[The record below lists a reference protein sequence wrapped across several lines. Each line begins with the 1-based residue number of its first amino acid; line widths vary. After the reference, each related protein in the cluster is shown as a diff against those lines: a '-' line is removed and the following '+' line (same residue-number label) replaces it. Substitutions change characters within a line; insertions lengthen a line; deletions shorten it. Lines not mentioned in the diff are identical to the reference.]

1 MPTAANLSSA
11 KVAGPDAAP
20 AAAPGVADMFA
31 ALVAAIGPMAQE
43 AAAPEAAE
51 GETQQAVPPEQP
63 ESDAAMDASML
74 LPLLEQQR
82 AAAPA
87 TGTTVRG
94 STGGAVEG
102 AATRASA
109 GAQIEPGSAQFAA
122 ARVEFQR
129 MRAGV
134 AQREV
139 DVEQRRQAYVADMDA
154 KGIYVPDSYRQARSD
169 GTGYALQNELNEW
182 GENGNWTIMAR
193 HNYGDAVKGMSADQ
207 IRGYVQSGK
216 ADGVVAAYNAR
227 RGPAAGAFAP
237 EAITQIGMGGG
248 VHRASR
254 IAGGLSVAGMVVQTG
269 QASAPAQTAGRSAGI
284 RAADASPQS
293 IATAAA
299 PELAMRTANAAPAL
313 VPAAL
318 PAEVL
323 QELTVLEQ
331 LSAAQ
336 PLREGAATA
345 PLAPTPT
352 AGPLP
357 GTPAAPVQ
365 NLGAAIAAQVLDLA
379 KDGEWI
385 NEVARD
391 IARSASSEGAM
402 RFRLTPETLGELRV
416 EITQTDR
423 GAHVRLHVTSE
434 AAQQALAEAQPKL
447 VQEAR
452 AQGVRIA
459 EAEISFTGGQSQS
472 QSRDPSPGTP
482 SDQPTGS
489 FGSGPDHNLTGGER
503 SEATLSG
510 RTDLYA

>member
-1 MPTAANLSSA
+1 
-11 KVAGPDAAP
+11 
-20 AAAPGVADMFA
+20 
-31 ALVAAIGPMAQE
+31 VAAIGPAAQE

-51 GETQQAVPPEQP
+51 GETQEAVPPEQP

-299 PELAMRTANAAPAL
+299 PELAMRAAIAAPAL
-313 VPAAL
+313 VQAAL

-323 QELTVLEQ
+323 QELTVHEQ

-379 KDGEWI
+379 KGGEWI
-385 NEVARD
+385 DEVARD

-423 GAHVRLHVTSE
+423 GAHVRLVVSSE

-452 AQGVRIA
+452 AHGVRIA
-459 EAEISFTGGQSQS
+459 EAEVSLSGGQSQG
-472 QSRDPSPGTP
+472 RDPGRQAS
-482 SDQPTGS
+482 SDQPMRS
-489 FGSGPDHNLTGGER
+489 FRSAPDHHSTTGDR
-503 SEATLSG
+503 SQPARRG